1 MDVSHAFSSTCKRR
15 ELFEAE
21 DEIYRQCG
29 EMITR
34 VEARLRQTSR
44 RQPAF
49 RVRWLVFLWPW
60 FFWLGC
66 PADGLHFLL
75 IMLDCKP

>member
-1 MDVSHAFSSTCKRR
+1 MRPACRSVMPRRLAKSVDESSAMDVSHAFSSTCKRH

-21 DEIYRQCG
+21 DEIYRQRG
-29 EMITR
+29 EMITG

-49 RVRWLVFLWPW
+49 RVRWQMV
-60 FFWLGC
+60 
-66 PADGLHFLL
+66 
-75 IMLDCKP
+75 